1 MDEVLEKNTEIFTN
15 IKNVMTALIEGRE
28 GEANATHDITA
39 KVTELYNEFNN
50 LLFKTR
56 NQLMSKEVTLHD
68 QMEVRDINLQKVL
81 RIKLI

>member
-1 MDEVLEKNTEIFTN
+1 VDEVLEKKTEIFTN

-39 KVTELYNEFNN
+39 KATELYNEFNN
-50 LLFKTR
+50 LLFKAR
-56 NQLMSKEVTLHD
+56 NQLMSKEVILHD
-68 QMEVRDINLQKVL
+68 QMEVRDINLQKVS